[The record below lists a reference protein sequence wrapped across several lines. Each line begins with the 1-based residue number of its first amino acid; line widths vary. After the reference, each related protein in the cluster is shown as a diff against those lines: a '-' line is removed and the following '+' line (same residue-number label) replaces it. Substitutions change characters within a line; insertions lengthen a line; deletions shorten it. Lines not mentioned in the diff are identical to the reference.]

1 MKDSPH
7 HRKHLKKKA
16 IKEANEIRDSGP
28 LPEDMIENPDFKKQF
43 DAKVTELPHKHRKHR
58 KKRSKR
64 ASTEEVHEITEPDH
78 ANYDSERW
86 SQIVQNQSKQRTKDL
101 NYKLSKK
108 FKKTG

>member
-16 IKEANEIRDSGP
+16 IKEANEIKDSGP
-28 LPEDMIENPDFKKQF
+28 LPEDMIENPDYKKSF
-43 DAKVTELPHKHRKHR
+43 EASEHNLPRKAHKHH
-58 KKRSKR
+58 KKTAKR
-64 ASTEEVHEITEPDH
+64 AKPSENHEVTEPDH
-78 ANYDSERW
+78 ANHENERW
-86 SQIVQNQSKQRTKDL
+86 TQVVQDQNKQRTKDL